1 MRILQLGPYPPPH
14 GGVQSNLVAI
24 REHLRRNGHECGIV
38 NLTRHRG
45 IEADE
50 IYYPKSARALLKL
63 LAALPY
69 DILHLHIGG
78 NLSRRLVGVCLACCW
93 MPGKRAVLTFHSG
106 GYPSS
111 PAGRATHKKTLR
123 AFAMRQFDA
132 LIAVNDEIRQW
143 FELCG
148 CRDINVIQPH
158 AIGSVFAEDLRADLR
173 AFYDSH
179 APVLLSVGCL
189 EPEYDLPL
197 QIDVMARVRECFP
210 DAGLVMIGW
219 GSLDAELRTLIASK
233 PYGEHLLLTGDVP
246 HAITMRAIAECTA
259 YLRTTHYDGDSISVR
274 EALHLGVP
282 VIASDNGMRPPGCR
296 LIPGQDADALVRAI
310 FEEVSQWKPREPKGG
325 NGTENLD
332 RVLDVYR
339 QFQ

>member
-1 MRILQLGPYPPPH
+1 
-14 GGVQSNLVAI
+14 VQTNIVAI
-24 REHLRRNGHECGIV
+24 REHLRRNGHSCGAI

-45 IEADE
+45 VEADE
-50 IYYPKSARALLKL
+50 VYYPESAQALLKL
-63 LAALPY
+63 LATLPY
-69 DILHLHIGG
+69 EIFHLHIGG
-78 NLSRRLVGVCLACCW
+78 NLTNRLLGLCLACCW

-111 PAGRATHKKTLR
+111 PEGKSTHRNTLR

-132 LIAVNDEIRQW
+132 LIAVNAEIRHW
-143 FELCG
+143 FERCG
-148 CRDINVIQPH
+148 ARNIHVIEPH
-158 AIGSVFAEDLRADLR
+158 AIGRAFAENLRPDLR
-173 AFYDSH
+173 AFYDLH
-179 APVLLSVGCL
+179 APVLLSVGLL

-197 QIDVMARVRECFP
+197 QIDVMARVRERFP
-210 DAGLVMIGW
+210 NAGLAMVGS
-219 GSLDAELRTLIASK
+219 GSLESDLRKRIAAKS
-233 PYGEHLLLTGDVP
+233 YAEHLLLAGDVT
-246 HAITMRAIAECTA
+246 HAVTMRAIAECTA

-296 LIPGQDADALVRAI
+296 LIPGQDADALVKAI
-310 FEEVSQWKPREPKGG
+310 FEEVSQWKPRESKGG

-339 QFQ
+339 QFQRLGK